1 MDWQVKVWGVRGSIP
16 RPEAAYLQ
24 YGGNTTCFSVERDGA
39 LAILDAGSGL
49 RGLAEELAGRELRR
63 LDLFVGHP
71 HLDHI
76 MGLVCFPPLQ
86 DPRVELHLYAGP
98 GVRESLE
105 TLVNP
110 PYWPVGLRDCRD
122 HVRFHEL
129 RAGERFRMGGF
140 DGCTMEG
147 NHPGGSLLC
156 RLEADGKRLVYG
168 LDCEMDEAVFRRL
181 SEFSQGADLL
191 IWDACY
197 TRTDKRVGWGHSTW
211 EEGLALRRAA
221 GVGRVLMA
229 HYSPDYTDAFLRE
242 REAEAGE
249 AACIFAREGMVLD
262 V

>member
-1 MDWQVKVWGVRGSIP
+1 MDWHVKAWGVRGSIP

-24 YGGNTTCFSVERDGA
+24 YGGNTTCFSVERAGE
-39 LAILDAGSGL
+39 LVILDAGSGL
-49 RGLAEELAGRELRR
+49 CGLAEELRGLRR
-63 LDLFVGHP
+63 LDLFISHP

-76 MGLVCFPPLQ
+76 MGLPCFPPLQ
-86 DPRVELHLYAGP
+86 DPEVELHLYAAA

-110 PYWPVGLRDCRD
+110 PYWPVGLRDFRE
-122 HVRFHEL
+122 HVHFHEL
-129 RAGERFRMGGF
+129 RAGERFQIGGF
-140 DGCTMEG
+140 SGRTMEG

-156 RLEADGKRLVYG
+156 RLEADGKSLVYT
-168 LDCEMDEAVFRRL
+168 LDCEVNEAVLRRL
-181 SEFSQGADLL
+181 TEFCQGADLV

-197 TRTDKRVGWGHSTW
+197 TPADKRLGWGHSTW

-221 GVGRVLMA
+221 GAGRVLMA
-229 HYSPDYTDAFLRE
+229 HYSQEYTDSFLRE
-242 REAEAGE
+242 QETRAGE